1 MEQKNMPGFRSRL
14 ISLGYTLRKAYQ
26 KITAAKPSVFVVAII
41 VAGFSIFLLGGGI
54 YDILEQP
61 LLGIPM
67 GTRILFFY
75 PGSLSE
81 QTILDSMFAM
91 FSYLFGAVGIFA
103 MYQSTKYAYRPRQ
116 AFMFLLVG
124 ALFFLL
130 AYFLMENL
138 IYAKLTTS
146 TSG

>member
-1 MEQKNMPGFRSRL
+1 MPGFRSRL
-14 ISLGYTLRKAYQ
+14 ISLGYAARKAYQ
-26 KITAAKPSVFVVAII
+26 KITTSKPSVFAVAII
-41 VAGFSIFLLGGGI
+41 IAGVSIFLLGGGI

-67 GTRILFFY
+67 GRRILFFY

-81 QTILDSMFAM
+81 QTILDSMYAM
-91 FSYLFGAVGIFA
+91 LSYLFGVVGILA

-116 AFMFLLVG
+116 AYMMLFVG

-146 TSG
+146 TSSS

>member
-1 MEQKNMPGFRSRL
+1 MPGFRSRL
-14 ISLGYTLRKAYQ
+14 ISFGYTARKAYE
-26 KITAAKPSVFVVAII
+26 KITTAKPSIFLVAII

-61 LLGIPM
+61 LLSIPI

-75 PGSLSE
+75 PGTLSE

-91 FSYLFGAVGIFA
+91 MSYLFGVVGILV

-116 AFMFLLVG
+116 AFMLLLVG
-124 ALFFLL
+124 AIFFLL

-138 IYAKLTTS
+138 IYQKLTTS

>member
-1 MEQKNMPGFRSRL
+1 MPGFRSRL
-14 ISLGYTLRKAYQ
+14 TSLGYTARRTYR
-26 KITAAKPSVFVVAII
+26 KITTAKPSILLTAII
-41 VAGFSIFLLGGGI
+41 VAGASIFLLGGGI
-54 YDILEQP
+54 FDIIEKP
-61 LLGIPM
+61 LIGIPV
-67 GTRILFFY
+67 GQRILFFY
-75 PGSLSE
+75 PGTLSQ

-91 FSYLFGAVGIFA
+91 ISYAFGVVGILV

-116 AFMFLLVG
+116 AFMLLIVG
-124 ALFFLL
+124 AMFFLL

>member
-1 MEQKNMPGFRSRL
+1 LPGFRSRL
-14 ISLGYTLRKAYQ
+14 ISLGYTARKAYQ
-26 KITAAKPSVFVVAII
+26 KITTAKPSIFLVAAIA
-41 VAGFSIFLLGGGI
+41 AGFSIFLLGGGI
-54 YDILEQP
+54 YDLLEQP

-67 GTRILFFY
+67 GTKILFFY
-75 PGSLSE
+75 PGTLSE

-91 FSYLFGAVGIFA
+91 ISYFFGLVGILA

-116 AFMFLLVG
+116 AFMLLLVG
-124 ALFFLL
+124 AMFFLL

-138 IYAKLTTS
+138 IYQKLTTS

>member
-1 MEQKNMPGFRSRL
+1 MPGFRSRL
-14 ISLGYTLRKAYQ
+14 ISLGYTARKAYQ
-26 KITAAKPSVFVVAII
+26 KITTAKPSVFLVAAIA
-41 VAGFSIFLLGGGI
+41 AGVSIFLLGGGI
-54 YDILEQP
+54 YDLLEQP

-67 GTRILFFY
+67 GTKILFFY
-75 PGSLSE
+75 PGTLSE

-91 FSYLFGAVGIFA
+91 ISYLFGVVGILV

-116 AFMFLLVG
+116 AFMMLLVG
-124 ALFFLL
+124 AMFFLI

>member
-1 MEQKNMPGFRSRL
+1 MPGFRSRL
-14 ISLGYTLRKAYQ
+14 ISLGYTVRKAYQ
-26 KITAAKPSVFVVAII
+26 KITTTKPSVFVVAAIA
-41 VAGFSIFLLGGGI
+41 AGFSIFLLGGGI

-61 LLGIPM
+61 LLGIPI
-67 GTRILFFY
+67 GSRILFFY
-75 PGSLSE
+75 PGTLSE

-91 FSYLFGAVGIFA
+91 ISYLFGLVGILV

-116 AFMFLLVG
+116 AYIMLLVG
-124 ALFFLL
+124 AMFFLL

>member
-1 MEQKNMPGFRSRL
+1 MEQKNMPGLRSRL

-26 KITAAKPSVFVVAII
+26 KITTVKPSTFVVSAIA
-41 VAGFSIFLLGGGI
+41 AGFSIFLLGGGI
-54 YDILEQP
+54 YDILEKP

-67 GTRILFFY
+67 GSKILFFY
-75 PGSLSE
+75 PGTLSQ
-81 QTILDSMFAM
+81 QTILDSVFAM
-91 FSYLFGAVGIFA
+91 MSYLFGVVGILI

-124 ALFFLL
+124 ASFFLL

-138 IYAKLTTS
+138 VYTKLTTS

>member
-1 MEQKNMPGFRSRL
+1 MPGFRSRL
-14 ISLGYTLRKAYQ
+14 ISLGYATRKAYQ
-26 KITAAKPSVFVVAII
+26 KITTAKPSVFAVAII
-41 VAGFSIFLLGGGI
+41 ITGFSIFLLGGGI

-61 LLGIPM
+61 LLGIPT
-67 GTRILFFY
+67 GRRILFFY
-75 PGSLSE
+75 PGTLSE
-81 QTILDSMFAM
+81 QTILDSMYAM
-91 FSYLFGAVGIFA
+91 MSYMFGVVGILA

-116 AFMFLLVG
+116 AFMMLLVG

-138 IYAKLTTS
+138 IHAKLTTS

>member
-1 MEQKNMPGFRSRL
+1 MPGFKSRL
-14 ISLGYTLRKAYQ
+14 ISLGYATRKAYR
-26 KITAAKPSVFVVAII
+26 KITTAKPSIFAVAII
-41 VAGFSIFLLGGGI
+41 IAGFSIFLIGGGI

-67 GTRILFFY
+67 GRRILFFY
-75 PGSLSE
+75 PGTLSE

-91 FSYLFGAVGIFA
+91 ISYLLGLVGILA

-116 AFMFLLVG
+116 AFMLLMVG
-124 ALFFLL
+124 AMFFLL

-138 IYAKLTTS
+138 VYQKLTVTR
-146 TSG
+146 

>member
-1 MEQKNMPGFRSRL
+1 MPGFRSRL
-14 ISLGYTLRKAYQ
+14 TSLGYTARRTYR
-26 KITAAKPSVFVVAII
+26 KITTAKPSIFLTAVI
-41 VAGFSIFLLGGGI
+41 VAGASIFLLGGGI
-54 YDILEQP
+54 YDIIEQP
-61 LLGIPM
+61 LLGIPV
-67 GTRILFFY
+67 GQKILFFY
-75 PGSLSE
+75 PGSLSQ

-91 FSYLFGAVGIFA
+91 ISYLFGVIGILA

-116 AFMFLLVG
+116 AFMLLVVG
-124 ALFFLL
+124 AMFFLL

>member
-1 MEQKNMPGFRSRL
+1 MPGFRSRMV
-14 ISLGYTLRKAYQ
+14 SLGYTARKAYQ
-26 KITAAKPSVFVVAII
+26 KITTTKPSVFLVAAIA
-41 VAGFSIFLLGGGI
+41 AGVSVFLLGGGI

-61 LLGIPM
+61 LLGIPI
-67 GTRILFFY
+67 GSRILFFY
-75 PGSLSE
+75 PGTLNA

-91 FSYLFGAVGIFA
+91 ISYLFGLVGILV

-116 AFMFLLVG
+116 AYIMLLVG
-124 ALFFLL
+124 AMFFLL